1 MDAGHA
7 GAAGRFDYL
16 REVALGY
23 AFAIKVAG
31 RDQCL
36 LIGMKRLLLLRCG
49 NTCFWFTGFSMG
61 VRPARMPHWLSRSVG
76 VLPSSDMLEG
86 SNVTIEFRWAEGH
99 YDRIAQLAADLV
111 RRQGGNRCV
120 QPARGAGGQGG
131 HSYDSDRVRVRE

>member
-1 MDAGHA
+1 M
-7 GAAGRFDYL
+7 F
-16 REVALGY
+16 
-23 AFAIKVAG
+23 
-31 RDQCL
+31 
-36 LIGMKRLLLLRCG
+36 
-49 NTCFWFTGFSMG
+49 
-61 VRPARMPHWLSRSVG
+61 
-76 VLPSSDMLEG
+76 EG